1 MSPATLDSADFH
13 IKTLGEAT
21 VESPLQGLRFVSDT
35 RVLYRYEVER
45 VRASLDDDVAPPS
58 FELAGPRRKIFFDP
72 ARLRCGIVT
81 CGGLCPGL
89 NDVIRA
95 IVLAL
100 DDLYGVADVVG
111 FRFGYEGLIGD
122 YGHQPLELT
131 AESVDRIHESGG
143 TLLGTSRGPQSAAAM
158 VDTLVERGIG
168 VLFAIGGDGTLRGAH
183 SIAEEIARRGLA
195 ISVIGVPKTI
205 DNDISF
211 IETSFGFET
220 AVDAA
225 RNATRAAFMEATSA
239 VNGVGVVKVMG
250 RESGYIA
257 AYTALA
263 DSHVSL
269 CLVPE
274 VPFTVDS
281 LMKDLEAR
289 LHEAGNA
296 VMVVAEG
303 AGQDLVGRT
312 GATDRSGNVVQSD
325 IGPFLCDRIR
335 AHFSVRGL
343 EVNLKYIDPSYI
355 IRGQPANVRDAA
367 FCLGLGHAAVHAALS
382 GRTDMVVGQWHQNL
396 THVPIPLAVSVRKRL
411 QPEQQLWQTVL
422 ASTSMPTLS
431 GAGGPSAVQPPPG
444 RS

>member
-1 MSPATLDSADFH
+1 MTTSPLDNDDFH

-21 VESPLQGLRFVSDT
+21 LESPVRGLRFVSDDT
-35 RVLYRYEVER
+35 RVLYRDELER
-45 VRASLDDDVAPPS
+45 VRASLEGEIVPPS
-58 FELAGPRRKIFFDP
+58 FELAGPRQKIFFDP
-72 ARLRCGIVT
+72 TGLRCGIVT

-100 DDLYGVADVVG
+100 DDLYAVSDVVG
-111 FRFGYEGLIGD
+111 FRFGYEGLIDD
-122 YGHQPLELT
+122 YGHPPLTLT
-131 AESVDRIHESGG
+131 AESVERIHESGG

-158 VDTLVERGIG
+158 VDTLEAQGIG

-195 ISVIGVPKTI
+195 ISVVGVPKTI

-220 AVDAA
+220 AVEAA
-225 RNATRAAFMEATSA
+225 REATRAAYMEATSA
-239 VNGVGVVKVMG
+239 VNGIGVVKVMG
-250 RESGYIA
+250 RESGFIA
-257 AYTALA
+257 AYAALA

-281 LMKDLEAR
+281 LMKDLEAQ
-289 LHEAGNA
+289 LHDAGNA
-296 VMVVAEG
+296 VLLVAEG

-312 GATDRSGNVVQSD
+312 GVMDRSGNVVHSD
-325 IGPFLCDRIR
+325 IGPFLCERIR
-335 AHFSVRGL
+335 NHFSVRGL

-367 FCLGLGHAAVHAALS
+367 FCLGLGHAAVHAAMS

-396 THVPIPLAVSVRKRL
+396 THVPIPLAVSVRKKL
-411 QPEQQLWQTVL
+411 HPDMQLWQTVL
-422 ASTSMPTLS
+422 ASTSMPSLM
-431 GAGGPSAVQPPPG
+431 A
-444 RS
+444 R